1 MAEFTSEWRVDENG
15 ECVCVHIYIYI
26 YIYKFFFLAGCTM
39 RLMGSQ
45 FFNRELSPAEAVKAQ
60 NPNH

>member
-15 ECVCVHIYIYI
+15 ECVCVYVYIYN
-26 YIYKFFFLAGCTM
+26 FFFLAGCTM

-45 FFNRELSPAEAVKAQ
+45 FLNWELSPAEAVKAQ

>member
-1 MAEFTSEWRVDENG
+1 MKMVS
-15 ECVCVHIYIYI
+15 VCVYIYI
-26 YIYKFFFLAGCTM
+26 YINFFFLAGCTM